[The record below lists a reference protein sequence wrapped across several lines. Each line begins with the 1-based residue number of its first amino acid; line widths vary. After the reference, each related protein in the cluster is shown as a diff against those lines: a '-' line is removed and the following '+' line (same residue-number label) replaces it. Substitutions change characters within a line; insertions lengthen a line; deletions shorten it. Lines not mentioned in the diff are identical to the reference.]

1 MSENSCRSV
10 CKYYDADSSFR
21 NSEVGIFQKHCTTCN
36 LTLVSK
42 YSRCPCCHDEFKNG
56 VH

>member
-21 NSEVGIFQKHCTTCN
+21 NSENGIFKKYCSTCN
-36 LTLVSK
+36 LNLVSK
-42 YSRCPCCHDEFKNG
+42 YSRCPCCHNTFGDG
-56 VH
+56 DH

>member
-10 CKYYDADSSFR
+10 CKYYDANSSFR

-42 YSRCPCCHDEFKNG
+42 YSRCPCCHDEFRNG

>member
-1 MSENSCRSV
+1 MIENACRSV

-21 NSEVGIFQKHCTTCN
+21 DSKVDIFRKHCPTCN

-42 YSRCPCCHDEFKNG
+42 YSRCPCCHDTFG
-56 VH
+56 VGDY